1 MALDTEY
8 MSFMLCVPNKPA
20 LLSVI
25 VLSVIVL
32 SVIVLSVVVLSVVV
46 LSVVVLSVVVL
57 SVIAAFITDALDRI
71 AALASFIE

>member
-25 VLSVIVL
+25 VM
-32 SVIVLSVVVLSVVV
+32 SVVVLSVVV
-46 LSVVVLSVVVL
+46 LSVVVLSVK
-57 SVIAAFITDALDRI
+57 ATFITHALDRI
-71 AALASFIE
+71 AELASFIE

>member
-46 LSVVVLSVVVL
+46 LSVVVLSV
-57 SVIAAFITDALDRI
+57 IAAFITDALDRI